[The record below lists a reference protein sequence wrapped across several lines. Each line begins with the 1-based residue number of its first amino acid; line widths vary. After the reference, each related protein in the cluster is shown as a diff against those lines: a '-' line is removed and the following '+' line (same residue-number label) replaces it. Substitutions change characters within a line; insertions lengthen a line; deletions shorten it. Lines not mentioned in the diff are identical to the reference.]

1 MLGWALLI
9 FVVLLFGQLTG
20 GIFVGFY
27 AAFTSMM
34 AGKIPD
40 PAQVQQQ
47 VVSLLIYALI
57 IAGVLSLLFI
67 WVVHLIRNSVLGIK
81 ERFSHF
87 CGFRRIPAL
96 HVAVSLIA
104 GIGTYFVILGILH
117 HTGLPDFFPEHQEI
131 LEPLFE
137 HHFILTFLVVG
148 IAASLVEEVGFRGII
163 LQRMQ
168 GELPLVVVLLVQAL
182 LFGLYHFNIFQAL
195 YTFPLGILFG
205 LVYLWTG
212 SVWGSIAMHL
222 SYNTMNIVIVQVLGR
237 LPGDVTVTMILGALV
252 VTACII
258 FFLLNKQPVHF
269 QVMEGP
275 GTGQD
280 PDITCITE

>member
-1 MLGWALLI
+1 M
-9 FVVLLFGQLTG
+9 LLFGQLTG

-40 PAQVQQQ
+40 RASTQQ

-57 IAGVLSLLFI
+57 IAGVLSLLFMGCPFDQ
-67 WVVHLIRNSVLGIK
+67 NSVLGIK

-87 CGFRRIPAL
+87 CGFGEFQLYMWR
-96 HVAVSLIA
+96 SLIA
-104 GIGTYFVILGILH
+104 GIVYFCHKAYCTI
-117 HTGLPDFFPEHQEI
+117 PDCRTFPEHLEI

-258 FFLLNKQPVHF
+258 FFANKQPVHF
-269 QVMEGP
+269 RLWKG

-280 PDITCITE
+280 RILRV